1 MKRLAIFFSLLAV
14 IVAALLAFTNTAGAA
29 VYDNGGPDYG
39 SATLSDFTVM
49 QEIGDDFILDASA
62 NVTDF
67 HWWGGY
73 FIPPAQLSHYRRY
86 R

>member
-14 IVAALLAFTNTAGAA
+14 IGAAMLAFTNTAGAA

-39 SATLSDFTVM
+39 SATLSDFTAM

-62 NVTDF
+62 NVTLGKF
-67 HWWGGY
+67 GKTSGGGRTH
-73 FIPPAQLSHYRRY
+73 ADMGA
-86 R
+86 